1 MFLLP
6 IEGGITFFPR
16 DIRGRAEAV
25 LNSRRRFLNIQ
36 TLDFILF
43 MLGNKSMLVVS
54 LSCNLIFKM
63 GKQTNKQKKKQG
75 AKRWRIFSY
84 FWYGSIAASAPYTD
98 KYLLTQMI
106 KATIPGA

>member
-63 GKQTNKQKKKQG
+63 GKQTNKQKKNRVQNAG
-75 AKRWRIFSY
+75 AFFLIF
-84 FWYGSIAASAPYTD
+84 GMAR
-98 KYLLTQMI
+98 
-106 KATIPGA
+106 